1 MSALVNLLS
10 WRARRRRRRLW
21 LWGGLFSGSAAM
33 AGAAALF
40 GLWLMAQTQT
50 SLKASVDSARLLQR
64 AQASRLADLAAL
76 KQRVEALE
84 HAIERRRIRQAS
96 VADWQSRLL
105 ALAQATPQ
113 GLWLTSLNATEKNLL
128 LQGKARKL
136 EAIATL
142 QQRLSRLPGFPT
154 SKMGETVKENL
165 RDWRFSVA
173 LDAEANHGAIP

>member
-33 AGAAALF
+33 AAAAALF

-50 SLKASVDSARLLQR
+50 SLKACVDSARLLQR

-128 LQGKARKL
+128 LQGKARKP

-173 LDAEANHGAIP
+173 LDVEASHGAIP